1 MRRRAISGRATKRRG
16 RRESRMKA
24 MILAAGYGTR
34 LRPVTYT
41 MPKPIVPLAGRPL
54 IGWVVEALLAA
65 GIRDFVVNLHHLPD
79 AIERYLHDR
88 YAGRARFEFSFEPE
102 ILGTGG
108 GVRKVR
114 TLLENDSEFFLVNGD
129 TVQFPPYDALRAT
142 RANRDALAA
151 LTLQHPPAGDRFTP
165 VYFDDGA
172 ITGFGNGTGEAL
184 MFSGTHLISNRIFN
198 YLPDRDFSGIVDE
211 VYQPL
216 IDSGRERIAGVVDD
230 GLWFDIGTPR
240 RYMTAS
246 RTLLDLIVRGQ
257 LPPSETRIAGD
268 SLVHDTA
275 RVTGAMSRSIAGE
288 RSVIEG
294 AISDTVV
301 WDDCRIAAGAKL
313 HGCIVAH
320 GVEIPSGIEFQNLLI
335 CRDDPA
341 IPREGE
347 HRFEHGLVLRDI

>member
-1 MRRRAISGRATKRRG
+1 
-16 RRESRMKA
+16 MKA

-54 IGWVVEALLAA
+54 MGWAVEALLAS
-65 GIRDFVVNLHHLPD
+65 GISDFVVNLHHLPEP
-79 AIERYLHDR
+79 IERYLVDR

-114 TLLENDSEFFLVNGD
+114 PLLENDSEFFLVNGD
-129 TVQFPPYDALRAT
+129 TVQFPPYDALHAAR
-142 RANRDALAA
+142 NERDALAA
-151 LTLQHPPAGDRFTP
+151 LTLRHPPEGDRFTP
-165 VYFDDGA
+165 VYFEDRA
-172 ITGFGNGTGEAL
+172 ITGFGKSTGEAL

-198 YLPDRDFSGIVDE
+198 FLPDKDFSGIVDE

-216 IDSGRERIAGVVDD
+216 IERGTETISGVVDD
-230 GLWFDIGTPR
+230 GLWFDIGTPQ

-246 RTLLDLIVRGQ
+246 RTLLDLMVRGE
-257 LPPSETRIAGD
+257 LAIPSETRIIGD
-268 SLVHDTA
+268 SLIHDTA
-275 RVTGAMSRSIAGE
+275 QVSSTISRSITGE

-294 AISDTVV
+294 AITDTVI
-301 WDDCRIAAGAKL
+301 WDDCRIASGARL
-313 HGCIVAH
+313 DGCIVAH
-320 GVEIPSGIEFQNLLI
+320 GVEIATPIELRNVLI

-341 IPREGE
+341 IPRDGE

>member
-1 MRRRAISGRATKRRG
+1 
-16 RRESRMKA
+16 MKA

-54 IGWVVEALLAA
+54 MGWAVEALLAA
-65 GIRDFVVNLHHLPD
+65 GISDFVVNLHHLPES
-79 AIERYLHDR
+79 IERYLRDR

-114 TLLENDSEFFLVNGD
+114 TLLENDPEFFLVNGD
-129 TVQFPPYDALRAT
+129 TVQFPPYDALRAA
-142 RANRDALAA
+142 RNERDALAA
-151 LTLQHPPAGDRFTP
+151 LTLRHPPQGDRFTP
-165 VYFDDGA
+165 VYFENGT
-172 ITGFGNGTGEAL
+172 ITGFGKGTGEAL
-184 MFSGTHLISNRIFN
+184 MFSGTHLISKRIFD
-198 YLPDRDFSGIVDE
+198 YLPDKDFSGIVDE

-230 GLWFDIGTPR
+230 GLWFDIGTPQ

-246 RTLLDLIVRGQ
+246 RALLDLMVRGE
-257 LPPSETRIAGD
+257 LAPSETAIVGD
-268 SLVHDTA
+268 SLVHDSA
-275 RVTGAMSRSIAGE
+275 FVTGAISRSIVGE

-301 WDDCRIAAGAKL
+301 WDDCRVATGAKL
-313 HGCIVAH
+313 DGCIVAH
-320 GVEIPSGIEFQNLLI
+320 GVEIASNVELRNVLI
-335 CRDDPA
+335 CSDDPA
-341 IPREGE
+341 IPRDGE
-347 HRFEHGLVLRDI
+347 YRFEHGLVLRDI

>member
-1 MRRRAISGRATKRRG
+1 
-16 RRESRMKA
+16 MKA

-54 IGWVVEALLAA
+54 MGWAVEALLAA
-65 GIRDFVVNLHHLPD
+65 GISDFVVNLHHLPEP
-79 AIERYLHDR
+79 IERYLRDR

-129 TVQFPPYDALRAT
+129 TVQFPPYDALRAA
-142 RANRDALAA
+142 RASRDALAA
-151 LTLQHPPAGDRFTP
+151 LTLRHPPQGDRFTP
-165 VYFDDGA
+165 VYFDDGE
-172 ITGFGNGTGEAL
+172 ITGFGKGTGEAL
-184 MFSGTHLISNRIFN
+184 MFSGTHVISNRIFD
-198 YLPDRDFSGIVDE
+198 YLPHKDFSGIVDE

-230 GLWFDIGTPR
+230 GLWFDIGTPQ
-240 RYMTAS
+240 RYTTAS
-246 RTLLDLIVRGQ
+246 RTLLDLMVRGQ
-257 LPPSETRIAGD
+257 LAAPAQTRIAGD
-268 SLVHDTA
+268 SLIDDTA
-275 RVTGAMSRSIAGE
+275 KITGTMSRSIAGE
-288 RSVIEG
+288 RSVVEG
-294 AISDTVV
+294 TLTDTVV
-301 WDDCRIAAGAKL
+301 WDDCRIASGAKL
-313 HGCIVAH
+313 DGCIVAH
-320 GVEIPSGIEFQNLLI
+320 DVEIANAIELRNVLI
-335 CRDDPA
+335 CRDDDA